1 MKTVKS
7 IIILGGGTAGYV
19 TALILKQKFGAN
31 VNIKVIHSSKIGI
44 IGVGEGSTEHWAD
57 FLKFVGIDHS
67 DVIKQCD
74 ATIKC
79 GILFKGWSDQDYLHN
94 VATPYDQSM
103 GQTRIGY
110 MKLIAEGAKPFD
122 IVQQEM
128 LANKVPKHHAVN
140 RTSPVNQYHFN
151 TFKLN
156 EFLTNTAKER
166 DIEVID
172 DDIVDSVLNDQG
184 EIEYIFS
191 ENKKYHAD
199 FFIDSTGFKKLL
211 ISKLGAKWQ
220 SYKEFLKPKA
230 AMVFPT
236 GDTENYN
243 CYTTATAMEYGW
255 RFNIPVFGRHGNGYI
270 YDSDYVTADQAH
282 QELERDF
289 GKTIDIAK
297 HITFDPG
304 ALDRPWIKNCLAV
317 GLAANFIEPL
327 EASSIGSSI
336 QQAYLLMHNLPN
348 YNDKTIEF
356 VNKQINSITDNIRDF
371 VCLHYITNRTD
382 TNFWMDLKSISLP
395 DSLSAKLELWKT
407 RLPIEEDFTNNSKYI
422 MFYERNFIMV
432 MHGLKLI
439 NQESI
444 RKEYESLNTD
454 HKEQI
459 SKILE
464 AEKQRHANEV
474 FLTHKQYLE
483 IIRATK

>member
-1 MKTVKS
+1 MKNVKS

-19 TALILKQKFGAN
+19 TALILKQKFG
-31 VNIKVIHSSKIGI
+31 VNIDITIIYSSKIGI

-57 FLKFVGIDHS
+57 FLKFVEIDHA
-67 DVIKQCD
+67 DVIKNCD

-79 GILFKGWSDQDYLHN
+79 GIMFKDWGDRDYLHN
-94 VATPYDQSM
+94 VSPPYDQSW
-103 GQTRIGY
+103 GQTRVGY
-110 MKLIAEGAKPFD
+110 LKLIAEGAEPFD
-122 IVQQEM
+122 IVQREM
-128 LANKVPKHHAVN
+128 LENKVPKRHAIE

-156 EFLTNTAKER
+156 EFLTNKAKER
-166 DIEVID
+166 DITVID
-172 DDIVDSVLNDQG
+172 DNILDSTLNEQG
-184 EIEYIFS
+184 EIDYLIGE
-191 ENKKYHAD
+191 KAKYHAD

-230 AMVFPT
+230 AMVFPS

-289 GKTIDIAK
+289 GRKIDIAK

-304 ALDRPWIKNCLAV
+304 ALDRPWIKNCMAV

-356 VNKQINSITDNIRDF
+356 VNRQINSITDNIRDF
-371 VCLHYITNRTD
+371 VALHYMTTRSDTD
-382 TNFWMDLKSISLP
+382 FWKDLKSTPIP
-395 DSLSAKLELWKT
+395 ESLSNKLELWKT
-407 RLPIEEDFTNNSKYI
+407 RLPIEDDFSDSSNYI

-432 MHGLKLI
+432 MHGLGLI
-439 NQESI
+439 NQEAI
-444 RKEYESLNTD
+444 RKEYASLNNY
-454 HKEQI
+454 HKDAITKLLEQE
-459 SKILE
+459 KIRY
-464 AEKQRHANEV
+464 KNES

-483 IIRATK
+483 LIRATR